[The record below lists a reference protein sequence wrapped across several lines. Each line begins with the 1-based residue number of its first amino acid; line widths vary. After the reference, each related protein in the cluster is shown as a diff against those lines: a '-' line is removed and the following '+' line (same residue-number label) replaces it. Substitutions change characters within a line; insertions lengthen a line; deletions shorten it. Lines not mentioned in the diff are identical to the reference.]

1 MSEYYYILS
10 LYKEKQRYGLKVTL
24 LTAVLLLGVSFI
36 VALDLF
42 RMNPLIWYFIAMGIV
57 LFQMKKMKRESENYD
72 QLVDFLKRYQSET
85 LQNDELVFFIDYQL
99 KHYFERESH
108 ELLARLK
115 NKNTADDVKAI
126 IGLNEIIGEIIAYY
140 NYLSDD
146 QELKEDIEISLQGY
160 RDSIEN
166 RKQNLV

>member
-10 LYKEKQRYGLKVTL
+10 LYKEKQRYVVKVIL
-24 LTAVLLLGVSFI
+24 LSVILLLVASLI
-36 VALDLF
+36 VVLDLLRVSPF
-42 RMNPLIWYFIAMGIV
+42 IWYFIAMGIV
-57 LFQMKKMKRESENYD
+57 LFQMKKMKTESENYD
-72 QLVDFLKRYQSET
+72 QLVGFLKRYQLET

-99 KHYFERESH
+99 QHYFERESR
-108 ELLARLK
+108 ELLARLQ
-115 NKNTADDVKAI
+115 NKNTTDDVKAI
-126 IGLNEIIGEIIAYY
+126 SDLLEIIGEITSYY

-146 QELKEDIEISLQGY
+146 HELKEDIEISLQWY